1 MKLPDDK
8 QQRVK
13 IFVMIGL
20 GAALVVLG
28 IVQGIISPLR
38 NLRTKR
44 MARMEE
50 CQRGVNRARKE
61 IKKAARSFTQR
72 MEALDGIKNASDQ
85 YILHPV
91 LGNYLLEATGIID
104 AHADALGIAIDP
116 VREVAISDIPRNA
129 DAKEDRLLKAYTVR
143 VNMVAPYHDAFAL
156 LREIENQ
163 NPYVCITSIMIRPRP
178 GVDLDKHNISI
189 EVQWPVWADPE
200 FPSEIEEQ
208 LKEQIT
214 KQVADEKEED
224 APAPEAAPETEQGA
238 AV

>member
-72 MEALDGIKNASDQ
+72 MEAIDNIKNASDQ

-178 GVDLDKHNISI
+178 GVDLEKHNISI

-200 FPSEIEEQ
+200 FPAEIEEQ
-208 LKEQIT
+208 LKEQIF
-214 KQVADEKEED
+214 KQVKEKAEE
-224 APAPEAAPETEQGA
+224 ASTPEAALEREQEA

>member
-28 IVQGIISPLR
+28 IVQGIINPLR
-38 NLRTKR
+38 NLRTNR

-50 CQRGVNRARKE
+50 CQRGTNLARKE

-72 MEALDGIKNASDQ
+72 MEALAGIKRASDQ

-91 LGNYLLEATGIID
+91 LGNYLLEATGIIE
-104 AHADALGIAIDP
+104 AHASALGIVIEP
-116 VREVAISDIPRNA
+116 VREVSISDIPRNA
-129 DAKEDRLLKAYTVR
+129 KDKGHRLLKAYTVR
-143 VNMVAPYHDAFAL
+143 VNMAAPYHDAFAL
-156 LREIENQ
+156 MREIENQ

-178 GVDLDKHNISI
+178 GVDLEKHNISI
-189 EVQWPVWADPE
+189 GVQWPVWADPD
-200 FPSEIEEQ
+200 FPAEIEEQ

-214 KQVADEKEED
+214 KQVEAVED
-224 APAPEAAPETEQGA
+224 APAPEAASQTAKGD

>member
-28 IVQGIISPLR
+28 IVQGIINPLR
-38 NLRTKR
+38 TSRANR
-44 MARMEE
+44 MVRMEE
-50 CQRGVNRARKE
+50 CQRGVERARKE
-61 IKKAARSFTQR
+61 IKKAARSFTHR
-72 MEALDGIKNASDQ
+72 METLDSIKRASDQ

-91 LGNYLLEATGIID
+91 LGNYLLEATGIIE
-104 AHADALGIAIDP
+104 AHASALNIAIDP

-129 DAKEDRLLKAYTVR
+129 NAKKDRLLKAYTVR
-143 VNMVAPYHDAFAL
+143 VNLVAPYHDAFAMM
-156 LREIENQ
+156 REIENQ
-163 NPYVCITSIMIRPRP
+163 NPYVCITSVMIRPRT
-178 GVDLDKHNISI
+178 GVDIERHSISI

-200 FPSEIEEQ
+200 FPAEIEEQ
-208 LKEQIT
+208 LKEQIS
-214 KQVADEKEED
+214 KQVEEEED
-224 APAPEAAPETEQGA
+224 APAPEAIPEPEQGA